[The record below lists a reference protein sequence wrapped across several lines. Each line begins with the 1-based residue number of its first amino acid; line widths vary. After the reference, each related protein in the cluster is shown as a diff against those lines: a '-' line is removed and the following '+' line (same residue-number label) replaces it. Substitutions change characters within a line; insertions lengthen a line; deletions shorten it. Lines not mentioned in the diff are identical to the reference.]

1 MEELIT
7 YRVIF
12 KETKETW
19 IFQYRK
25 SDKFIQNWFNSD
37 KGTRIKKLF
46 SNGQFPYNIEMM
58 EAWTQF
64 KELVT
69 IELVL
74 DDYSFESFWNKYD
87 LKQKKEF
94 AEKAFNKLSLVDK
107 IKCFAK
113 LPSYDAYVKAKG
125 INKQLMVTWINQKRY
140 NDEFKI

>member
-1 MEELIT
+1 MEDYIT
-7 YRVIF
+7 YKVTF
-12 KETKETW
+12 KETADEW
-19 IFQYRK
+19 LFQYRK
-25 SDKFIQNWFNSD
+25 SDGIIYNFTNMKGNRVLTLLD
-37 KGTRIKKLF
+37 K
-46 SNGQFPYNIEMM
+46 NQFPATIKRIE
-58 EAWTQF
+58 EWTAL
-64 KELVT
+64 KKIIT

-74 DDYSFESFWNKYD
+74 DNYSFEEFWEKYN

-113 LPSYDAYVKAKG
+113 LSSYDAYVIAKG